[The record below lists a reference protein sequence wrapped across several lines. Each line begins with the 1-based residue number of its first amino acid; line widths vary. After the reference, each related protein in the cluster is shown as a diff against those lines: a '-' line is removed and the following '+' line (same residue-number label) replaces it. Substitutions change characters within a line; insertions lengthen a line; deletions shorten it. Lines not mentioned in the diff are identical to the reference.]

1 MSSRDARRPIII
13 RRKKVIKVQHGS
25 SWKIALADFMTALMA
40 LFLVMWVLSTATDE
54 QRSSVAE
61 YFSTPLVNAVRG
73 GDGMSESSNII
84 PGGGPDPM
92 HTVGERSRVDPRQRT
107 WLSGEQRRFL
117 TDLQRRIESAVEADP
132 ELREWRS
139 QMRFTMTPEGLLIQ
153 LLDTE
158 RRPMFQVGSDQL
170 EPAIRK
176 LLATMAPLINEL
188 PNALSISGHTDSLPY
203 AGGYVGYSNWELSTD
218 RANASRRALV
228 SGGFASEKLLRVA
241 GMADQLPLP
250 DMEPGDPMNRRI
262 ALLVLTEE
270 AEEQI
275 RDQHA
280 HFTDEPV
287 STDDPDSSGRPDTD
301 LAASDETD
309 EAEESEEAAESGTEV
324 EVTDIATGESRGEG

>member
-1 MSSRDARRPIII
+1 MSSSDARRPVII
-13 RRKKVIKVQHGS
+13 RRKKVIKVEHSS

-40 LFLVMWVLSTATDE
+40 LFLVMWVLSTASDE

-92 HTVGERSRVDPRQRT
+92 HTVGERSRVDPRQKT

-117 TDLQRRIESAVEADP
+117 TDLQRRIESAIEADP

-170 EPAIRK
+170 EPAIGK

-250 DMEPGDPMNRRI
+250 DTEPGDPMNRRI

-275 RDQHA
+275 RRQHA
-280 HFTDEPV
+280 HFTD
-287 STDDPDSSGRPDTD
+287 DPAAADNPDPSVAPETD
-301 LAASDETD
+301 LAVSDEVEQ
-309 EAEESEEAAESGTEV
+309 EAEEAADAAPEV
-324 EVTDIATGESRGEG
+324 EVTDIAADTSRGEG